1 MAQIIATNEIGIL
14 ATTAVREF
22 FANHSLTSQ
31 WRWSTDKEQ
40 RVVEILEQW
49 PITPQNF
56 PMITVKTSYVGEA
69 EHYLG
74 DSAGPLMLGG
84 VETGQQF
91 SGTDTYDVQYSVYAY
106 GKPDV
111 DMIVDSLVFGLK
123 RDVETSIHENSL
135 FNVRPQHGIRNTG
148 EGGRPLT
155 DDRIVYFVNISQ
167 QMKSTWY
174 DEVVLSTTVL
184 SYLMDAERENI
195 DGSTTTTI
203 QFKAS

>member
-1 MAQIIATNEIGIL
+1 MAQISATNEIGIL
-14 ATTAVREF
+14 VTASLREF

-49 PITPQNF
+49 PVTPQSF
-56 PMITVKTSYVGEA
+56 PLITVKTSYVSEA

-84 VETGQQF
+84 VEVGQAM
-91 SGTDTYDVQYSVYAY
+91 SGTDTYDVQFSCYAY

-111 DMIVDSLVFGLK
+111 DQIVDSLVFGLK
-123 RDVETSIHENSL
+123 RDVQTVIEENSL

-174 DEVVLSTTVL
+174 DEVVLNTSIL
-184 SYLMDAERENI
+184 SYLMDAERENL